1 MYRHHHLRRP
11 RRRYLYSR
19 YSLLGCTPA
28 PFGSGIER
36 VSALAN
42 CSSSSSLLS
51 EGSIRASREFHMV
64 FFGCRTGV
72 IFLLSPALSLLAF
85 EGEED
90 NDEDEKGEDRGD
102 FEEEACF
109 LFRVVVTMTT
119 SEGLLSAVNVDND
132 DDARSNWR

>member
-1 MYRHHHLRRP
+1 
-11 RRRYLYSR
+11 
-19 YSLLGCTPA
+19 
-28 PFGSGIER
+28 
-36 VSALAN
+36 
-42 CSSSSSLLS
+42 
-51 EGSIRASREFHMV
+51 MV

-90 NDEDEKGEDRGD
+90 NDEDEKDEDRGD

-109 LFRVVVTMTT
+109 LFRVVVTTTT

-132 DDARSNWR
+132 DDVQEAIGGDGVLVWGTRKERRASVWITPQRATMNSLV